1 MYGRLDP
8 LLFRLKN
15 GEMRFL
21 KLVDSGAP
29 SVAFDLCKM
38 GELFPLERKGEEI

>member
-15 GEMRFL
+15 GEMRFV
-21 KLVDSGAP
+21 KLADSGTP
-29 SVAFDLCKM
+29 SVAFDLYEM
-38 GELFPLERKGEEI
+38 GELFPLEREGEEI